1 MSYSN
6 KQPREL
12 SESSIVRTLAS
23 AAAERLAKRAI
34 KQLQQMRHTL
44 SGDDSELKTVWDEI
58 CAQAQGE
65 ESYFWD
71 VYEDSMQS
79 AVASLLDQLPLH
91 EREAIWLQ
99 SDEGW
104 VWLSRRDGSDE
115 AHLGDMGYPVND
127 DDVVKYV
134 VREHVMSQAGR
145 WSNPRIRAY
154 LDRSSERD

>member
-1 MSYSN
+1 MKTSN
-6 KQPREL
+6 ERLREL
-12 SESSIVRTLAS
+12 TESSIVRAVAN
-23 AAAERLAKRAI
+23 AAAERLAKRVI

-71 VYEDSMQS
+71 AYEDSVQS
-79 AVASLLDQLPLH
+79 AVTSLLDQLEMH

-104 VWLSRRDGSDE
+104 EWQSRQE
-115 AHLGDMGYPVND
+115 AGDARLDVSVYPMCD
-127 DDVVKYV
+127 DDVAKYV
-134 VREHVMSQAGR
+134 AQEHVMHHAGR
-145 WSNPRIRAY
+145 WSNPRIRAF
-154 LDRSSERD
+154 LDRASDLD